1 MSWFRKV
8 KKHVRL
14 MNESLSE
21 VSGEYSKYWDD
32 EAKRLIREGKEIRAF
47 PIWLGKK
54 LVDIG
59 APKSLMDMATSMIPF
74 GIASGLAGKSA
85 VKLGLGRLKSV
96 QNARKA
102 ISDAKNAMQYV
113 MPQEKYI
120 RKAAKAGEI
129 RVVGKG
135 SGRSIDGRILYPSP
149 SAGTRLT
156 ARSAALVGAAAQAAL
171 WTKAGLKKE
180 IKTPHPVV
188 PARGRQTGIP
198 GRSSPAAKFKSPRL
212 INTPGISKV
221 HTVKSGETLSRIA
234 RKYGTTTNRLMK
246 LNPGLA
252 SRSITT
258 RAGRTLAGADLIF
271 PNDRLKLPATG
282 RSRHGDIYISN
293 RYQVPTGAID
303 PYPKLPGNLPVSQR
317 GEWRRQ
323 YYKLNPAAAAIA
335 RSDFRAIRGAF
346 DKHIL

>member
-1 MSWFRKV
+1 
-8 KKHVRL
+8 

-32 EAKRLIREGKEIRAF
+32 EAKRLIREGKEIKAL

-54 LVDIG
+54 LADIG
-59 APKSLMDMATSMIPF
+59 APKSLLDMATSMIPF

-102 ISDAKNAMQYV
+102 ISSAKNVMQ
-113 MPQEKYI
+113 QEKHI
-120 RKAAKAGEI
+120 RKAAKAGKI

-135 SGRSIDGRILYPSP
+135 SRRSVDGRVIYPSP

-156 ARSAALVGAAAQAAL
+156 ARTATLVGATAQAAL
-171 WTKAGLKKE
+171 WTKAGLQKE
-180 IKTPHPVV
+180 TKTPHPVV
-188 PARGRQTGIP
+188 PPRGLQAGVPRKSMIAT
-198 GRSSPAAKFKSPRL
+198 KFKSPRL
-212 INTPGISKV
+212 INTRGIPNV
-221 HTVKSGETLSRIA
+221 HTVKAGETLSKIA
-234 RKYGTTTNRLMK
+234 RKYRTTTNRLMK

-258 RAGRTLAGADLIF
+258 RVGRTLAGAYLIF

-282 RSRHGDIYISN
+282 RSRHGARHISN
-293 RYQVPTGAID
+293 RYQVPIGVTD
-303 PYPKLPGNLPVSQR
+303 PYPKLPGNLPVAQR
-317 GEWRRQ
+317 SEWRRQ

-335 RSDFRAIRGAF
+335 RSDFRAIRAAF
-346 DKHIL
+346 DKHIR